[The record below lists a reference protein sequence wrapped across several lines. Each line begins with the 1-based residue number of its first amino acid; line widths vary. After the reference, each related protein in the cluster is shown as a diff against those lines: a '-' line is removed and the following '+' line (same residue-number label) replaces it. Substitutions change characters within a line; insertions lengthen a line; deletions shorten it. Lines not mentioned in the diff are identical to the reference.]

1 MPSFIF
7 WKLVW
12 GVLFHV
18 AIISWRELQQ
28 LQVPFTF
35 PLSAALI
42 LNQRYAQLVPH
53 VLQMNWNKSGIC
65 PTVREKKWRGE
76 KKTVYKIFHASPTS
90 LVLPYFW
97 HRNLIVFC
105 SDILGCL
112 SGFHSSF
119 LTWLWVSQETANF
132 AAQWK
137 LSTAIQ
143 TQRTLVGRKSTWPQS
158 GDILMSFLQGLAEGF
173 ESGKLSQCVRKK
185 MKGLSRSQ
193 PEKKQKG
200 WKRV

>member
-1 MPSFIF
+1 MTNALIIIPWSLLCQGVLDDVLVPFFIF

-12 GVLFHV
+12 GVIFHI
-18 AIISWRELQQ
+18 AMISWRELQQ

-42 LNQRYAQLVPH
+42 LNQSYAQLVPH

-65 PTVREKKWRGE
+65 PTVRERKGRGKK
-76 KKTVYKIFHASPTS
+76 KNCLQDFYASPTS
-90 LVLPYFW
+90 LVLPSFW

-119 LTWLWVSQETANF
+119 LTL
-132 AAQWK
+132 
-137 LSTAIQ
+137 
-143 TQRTLVGRKSTWPQS
+143 G
-158 GDILMSFLQGLAEGF
+158 
-173 ESGKLSQCVRKK
+173 
-185 MKGLSRSQ
+185 
-193 PEKKQKG
+193 
-200 WKRV
+200 